1 MKATRRT
8 FLGGLAATAVPVTA
22 ATASI
27 AMQETQEK
35 KCIRLTKEL
44 LAEFSKLPFHGESLG
59 GPVLDLRNGAD
70 IDCLR
75 YARKDNGESMLVVM
89 IDMAEAQP

>member
-8 FLGGLAATAVPVTA
+8 FLGGLAAASVPLTA
-22 ATASI
+22 AASI
-27 AMQETQEK
+27 AIRETQEA

-44 LAEFSKLPFHGESLG
+44 LAEFSKLPFHGESRG
-59 GPVLDLRNGAD
+59 GPYVELGNDAD

-75 YARKDNGESMLVVM
+75 YVRGNDGLGSLIAM
-89 IDMAEAQP
+89 IDVEGAGQ